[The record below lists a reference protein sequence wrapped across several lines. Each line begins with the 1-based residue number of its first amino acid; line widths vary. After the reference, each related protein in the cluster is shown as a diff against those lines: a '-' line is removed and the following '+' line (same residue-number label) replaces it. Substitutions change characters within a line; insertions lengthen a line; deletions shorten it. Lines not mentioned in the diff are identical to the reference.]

1 MLGFFI
7 IVLVHFMDPL
17 LFMKMYNH
25 KTIFPVVVMSKT
37 SSKSGTFTDN
47 MKLPL
52 HRWYRY
58 SAGFSAEWVEQ
69 EVKKYQDSVSDE
81 VVLLEPFSGSG
92 TTNLVAD
99 SLGLKSYGFEG
110 HPFVA
115 EIAQAK
121 QHWYLSTDIIRLLA
135 FNVLNDAKKNI
146 KPCEFYN
153 PEDLLGK
160 CYTQENFDKLMALR
174 FSYEKLKDLDP
185 AWLII
190 KLLITTILRACSH
203 VGTAQWQYIL
213 PNKTKSNTLDPFV
226 AFEAKL
232 DLIIKDMQYAQNN
245 NWIAKSN
252 IDFHDFR
259 QRQDLPQKANLVITS
274 PPYPNNY
281 DYADATR
288 LEMMFWGEIKGW
300 GDLKNVVRP
309 TLMRS
314 CSQHSAS
321 DKVKLEELIES
332 PHLLC
337 IRDEIHKVTKELSE
351 VRLTKGG
358 KKTYHTMIAAYFYDL
373 SLIFENLRYN
383 LVENSK
389 MIFVIGDSA
398 PYGVYVPADE
408 WLGKLAIAKG
418 FHEHSFEKLRD
429 RNIKW
434 DNRTHKVLLKE
445 GLLTIKG

>member
-1 MLGFFI
+1 
-7 IVLVHFMDPL
+7 
-17 LFMKMYNH
+17 MYNLPNS
-25 KTIFPVVVMSKT
+25 FYLSAMSKT
-37 SSKSGTFTDN
+37 SAKSGTFTDN

-69 EVKKYQDSVSDE
+69 EVKKYQAESKNE
-81 VVLLEPFSGSG
+81 VVLLEPFTGSG
-92 TTNLVAD
+92 TTNIVAD

-121 QHWYLSTDIIRLLA
+121 QHWFLATDVIRSLA
-135 FNVLNDAKKNI
+135 TKILNEAKISVRPSN
-146 KPCEFYN
+146 FYN

-160 CYTQENFDKLMALR
+160 CYTQENFDKLIALR
-174 FSYEKLKDLDP
+174 LAYEKHKDLDP
-185 AWLII
+185 SWLII
-190 KLLITTILRACSH
+190 KLLITSILRACSH
-203 VGTAQWQYIL
+203 VGTAQWQYVL
-213 PNKTKSNTLDPFV
+213 PNKSKSKTLDPFV
-226 AFEAKL
+226 AFEVKL
-232 DLIIKDMQYAQNN
+232 DQIISDMQYAQSAH
-245 NWIAKSN
+245 WEPKSN
-252 IDFHDFR
+252 IEFHDFR
-259 QRQDLPQKANLVITS
+259 KTKKLDKKANLVITS

-300 GDLKNVVRP
+300 GDLKTVVRP

-321 DKVKLEELIES
+321 DKVILEELIES
-332 PHLLC
+332 PNLFC
-337 IRDEIHKVTKELSE
+337 IRDEIYAVTKELAE

-373 SLIFENLRYN
+373 ADIFENLRAN
-383 LVENSK
+383 LLANSQ
-389 MIFVIGDSA
+389 MTFVIGDSA

-408 WLGKLAIAKG
+408 WLGKLAISKG
-418 FHEHSFEKLRD
+418 FSSYSFDKLRD

-445 GLLTIKG
+445 GLLKIQG

>member
-1 MLGFFI
+1 M
-7 IVLVHFMDPL
+7 V
-17 LFMKMYNH
+17 K
-25 KTIFPVVVMSKT
+25 KSE
-37 SSKSGTFTDN
+37 KSGTFTNN

-58 SAGFSAEWVEQ
+58 SAGFSADWVEQ
-69 EVKKYQDSVSDE
+69 EIREYQKQEDE
-81 VVLLEPFSGSG
+81 VVLLEPFTGSG
-92 TTNLVAD
+92 TTNIVAD
-99 SLGLKSYGFEG
+99 SLGVKSYGFEG

-115 EIAQAK
+115 EIAKAK
-121 QHWYLSTDIIRLLA
+121 QNWFLSTDVIQSLA
-135 FNVLNDAKKNI
+135 TNVLNESKKSF
-146 KPCEFYN
+146 KSCGLYN
-153 PEDLLGK
+153 PENLIGRCFTED
-160 CYTQENFDKLMALR
+160 NFDKLMSLR
-174 FSYEKLKDLDP
+174 FSYEKEKNSDP
-185 AWLII
+185 SWLII
-190 KLLITTILRACSH
+190 KLLITSILRPCSH

-213 PNKTKSNTLDPFV
+213 PNKSKSNVLDPFA

-232 DLIIKDMQYAQNN
+232 DQIIFDMKYAHSN
-245 NWIAKSN
+245 NWLPRSN
-252 IDFHDFR
+252 IEFHDFR
-259 QRQDLPQKANLVITS
+259 KEKILEHKANLVITS

-300 GDLKNVVRP
+300 SDLKNVVRP

-321 DKVKLEELIES
+321 DKVVLDELIES
-332 PHLLC
+332 EDLFC
-337 IRDEIHKVTKELSE
+337 IRDEIYTVTKELSE
-351 VRLTKGG
+351 IRLKKGG

-373 SLIFENLRYN
+373 SKVIKNLRNN
-383 LVENSK
+383 LSNNSK

-408 WLGKLAIAKG
+408 WLGKIAVSKG
-418 FHEHSFEKLRD
+418 FFDYSFKKLRD

>member
-1 MLGFFI
+1 
-7 IVLVHFMDPL
+7 
-17 LFMKMYNH
+17 MYNQVNS
-25 KTIFPVVVMSKT
+25 FYVVIMSKIT
-37 SSKSGTFTDN
+37 AKSGTFTDN

-69 EVKKYQDSVSDE
+69 EIKKYETEIQDE
-81 VVLLEPFSGSG
+81 MILLEPFSGSG
-92 TTNLVAD
+92 TTNIVAD
-99 SLGLKSYGFEG
+99 SLGIKSYGFEG

-121 QHWYLSTDIIRLLA
+121 QHWFLPTDVIRSIAL
-135 FNVLNDAKKNI
+135 NILNDAKKTL
-146 KPCEFYN
+146 KPCNFYN

-174 FSYEKLKDLDP
+174 LSYEKQKDLDP
-185 AWLII
+185 SWLII
-190 KLLITTILRACSH
+190 KLLITSILRACSH
-203 VGTAQWQYIL
+203 VGTAQWQYVL
-213 PNKTKSNTLDPFV
+213 PNKSKSKTLDPFT

-232 DLIIKDMQYAQNN
+232 DQIIADMEYAQAHKWQPN
-245 NWIAKSN
+245 SN
-252 IDFHDFR
+252 IEFHDFR
-259 QRQDLPQKANLVITS
+259 KPKKLDKKANLVITS

-288 LEMMFWGEIKGW
+288 LEMMFWGEINGW
-300 GDLKNVVRP
+300 GDLKTVVRP

-321 DKVKLEELIES
+321 DKVVLEELIES
-332 PHLLC
+332 PHLSC
-337 IRDEIHKVTKELSE
+337 IRDEIHAVTQELSK

-373 SLIFENLRYN
+373 AQIFENLHEN
-383 LVENSK
+383 LSSNSK

-408 WLGKLAIAKG
+408 WLGKLSISKG
-418 FHEHSFEKLRD
+418 FSSYSFDKLRD

>member
-1 MLGFFI
+1 
-7 IVLVHFMDPL
+7 
-17 LFMKMYNH
+17 
-25 KTIFPVVVMSKT
+25 MSKT
-37 SSKSGTFTDN
+37 SAKSGTFTDN

-69 EVKKYQDSVSDE
+69 EIKKFQNEIQDE
-81 VVLLEPFSGSG
+81 MILLEPFAGSG

-99 SLGLKSYGFEG
+99 SLGFKSYGFEG

-121 QHWYLSTDIIRLLA
+121 QHWFLSTAVIRSLA
-135 FNVLNDAKKNI
+135 MNVLNEARSSSI
-146 KPCEFYN
+146 QYSFYN

-160 CYTQENFDKLMALR
+160 CYTQENFNKLMSLR
-174 FSYEKLKDLDP
+174 FSFEKLKDLDP
-185 AWLII
+185 SWLII
-190 KLLITTILRACSH
+190 KLLISSILRACSH

-213 PNKTKSNTLDPFV
+213 PNKSKSKTLDPFV

-232 DLIIKDMQYAQNN
+232 EQIINDMEYAQTQS
-245 NWIAKSN
+245 WRPLSN
-252 IDFHDFR
+252 IEFHDFR
-259 QRQDLPQKANLVITS
+259 QAKQLNEKANLVITS

-300 GDLKNVVRP
+300 SDLKTVVRP

-321 DKVKLEELIES
+321 DKVVLEELIES
-332 PHLLC
+332 PYLSC
-337 IRDEIHKVTKELSE
+337 IRDEIYIITKELSDI
-351 VRLTKGG
+351 RLTKGG

-373 SLIFENLRYN
+373 AKIFENLRNN
-383 LVENSK
+383 LSSGSK

-408 WLGKLAIAKG
+408 WLGKIAISQG
-418 FHEHSFEKLRD
+418 FTNYSFNKLRD

-445 GLLTIKG
+445 GLLTIQG